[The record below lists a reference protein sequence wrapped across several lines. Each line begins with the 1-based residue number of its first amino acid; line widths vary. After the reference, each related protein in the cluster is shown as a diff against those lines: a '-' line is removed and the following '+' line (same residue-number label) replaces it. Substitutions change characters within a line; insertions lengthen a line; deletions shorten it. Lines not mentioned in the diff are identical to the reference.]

1 MFLNELNKNEALAFV
16 NLVKNFATVDEVF
29 AKEEEE
35 LINDYIEELN
45 LKGLEVAKDSLESS
59 VNTLKSSSDRNKNIV
74 FFELV
79 GLALVDGSY
88 DEKEIIFLNNLAK
101 DFGISEIKVNSYI
114 NFFHEVQLL
123 YTVTFSNIDEKIEEL
138 KNKANTLLA

>member
-16 NLVKNFATVDEVF
+16 NLVKKFATVDEVF

-45 LKGLEVAKDSLESS
+45 LKNLEIANESLEVS
-59 VNTLKSSSDRNKNIV
+59 VNTLKSSSNRNKNIV

-79 GLALVDGSY
+79 GLALVDGNY
-88 DEKEIIFLNNLAK
+88 DEKEIVFLNNLAK
-101 DFGISEIKVNSYI
+101 DFGIDEIKVNSYI

-123 YTVTFSNIDEKIEEL
+123 YTVTFSNVEEKIEEL
-138 KNKANTLLA
+138 KNKANALLA